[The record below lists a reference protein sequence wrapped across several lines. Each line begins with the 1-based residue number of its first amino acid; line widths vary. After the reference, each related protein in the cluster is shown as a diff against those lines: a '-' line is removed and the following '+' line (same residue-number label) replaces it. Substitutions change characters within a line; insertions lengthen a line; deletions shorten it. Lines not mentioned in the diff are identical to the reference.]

1 LFCVLVNSLTIDLV
15 SGFIE
20 VNSHPCQHRESTKVV
35 LKPSKTTITEPRHI
49 WLTLI
54 DDEWIKVE
62 VQLKDLILADYKE
75 KTTTVNPLPLFCA
88 FNFIV
93 FASN

>member
-1 LFCVLVNSLTIDLV
+1 VNSLTIDLV

-54 DDEWIKVE
+54 NDEWIKVE

-75 KTTTVNPLPLFCA
+75 KN
-88 FNFIV
+88 N
-93 FASN
+93 NK